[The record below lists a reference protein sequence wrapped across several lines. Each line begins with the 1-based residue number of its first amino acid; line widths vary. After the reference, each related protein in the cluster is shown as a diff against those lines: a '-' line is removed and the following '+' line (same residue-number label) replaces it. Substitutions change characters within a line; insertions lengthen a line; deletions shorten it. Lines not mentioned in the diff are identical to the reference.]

1 MSGKRYPEEF
11 KIEVVKQ
18 VVERGHS
25 VFSVATHLDIT
36 THSLHAWIKKCG
48 PDSSTNK
55 EKSDAQAETKHT
67 AGQFGNR
74 PNAGIEPQDSLKLFE
89 QSVSSSKQYPNKE
102 VRFAVD
108 SNGNV
113 HRFEG
118 TNGEYHW
125 NGSSGDTKNPLT
137 GKQIPSDVQK
147 QLGVKIK

>member
-74 PNAGIEPQDSLKLFE
+74 PNAGIEPQDSLKLL
-89 QSVSSSKQYPNKE
+89 SNQYQAQNNILT
-102 VRFAVD
+102 R
-108 SNGNV
+108 
-113 HRFEG
+113 R
-118 TNGEYHW
+118 
-125 NGSSGDTKNPLT
+125 SGLPLT
-137 GKQIPSDVQK
+137 VMVMFIGLRVQMVNIIGMVV
-147 QLGVKIK
+147 LAIRRIR